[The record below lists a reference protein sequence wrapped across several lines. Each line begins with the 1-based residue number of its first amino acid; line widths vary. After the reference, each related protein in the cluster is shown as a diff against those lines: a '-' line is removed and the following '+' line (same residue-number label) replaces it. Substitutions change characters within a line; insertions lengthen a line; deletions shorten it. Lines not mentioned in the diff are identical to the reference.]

1 VSILSARD
9 GYRAWAA
16 QYSPETAVSY
26 LEDALVREFDV
37 PTSGRALLDAGCG
50 TGRRLAHTDAAL
62 AIGVDLAPMML
73 AESASPALLAVAD
86 VRGLPFDDKS
96 FDVVWCRLVIGH
108 LPGIGAAYDELARVC
123 RPGGTVVVTDFHP
136 DAVTAGHRRT
146 FRDSA
151 GVVREIEHY
160 VHLLAAHATAATHA
174 KLLPAA
180 QREGEVGPSIRHFY
194 VDAGKS
200 DAYEAQLG
208 QRIVL
213 AIAYRKG

>member
-9 GYRAWAA
+9 GYRVWAA

-37 PTSGRALLDAGCG
+37 PTSGRSLLDAGCG
-50 TGRRLAHTDAAL
+50 TGRRLARTDAAF
-62 AIGVDLAPMML
+62 AVGVDLAPMML

-86 VRGLPFDDKS
+86 VRGLPFDDQS

-108 LPGIGAAYDELARVC
+108 LPEIGAAYDELGRVC

-160 VHLLAAHATAATHA
+160 VHPLAAHATAATHA